1 MFEGMAPTRV
11 ASVLAQDHLH
21 RITGSLILEKS
32 SRSSG
37 PTFGQT
43 PPCPVR
49 ETSWQVPR
57 PGWSPTFHLF
67 IPVTPTPVRCVP
79 AGSCCRVSAPAFLSP
94 NKPARALLS
103 HLQGLQVSPGTSRC
117 FGAPEAPGIG
127 VTAGLQVALR
137 EGHPTLQHSGHIRA
151 TPAVTGKKS
160 GPKLSLPSSACSA
173 GTQEQQPCPHKLLLV
188 TGSTK

>member
-1 MFEGMAPTRV
+1 MCDRGCWAGCCTEGHIPRIRVFEGMAPTRV

-57 PGWSPTFHLF
+57 QGWSSTFHLF

-137 EGHPTLQHSGHIRA
+137 EGHPTLQYSGHIRA
-151 TPAVTGKKS
+151 TPAVTGKNQ
-160 GPKLSLPSSACSA
+160 A
-173 GTQEQQPCPHKLLLV
+173 
-188 TGSTK
+188 